1 MLTEQQFNAKW
12 SEIKNG
18 LRNLW
23 GNLSEQEI
31 EEAKGNVYEVIGN
44 VERKYSETRDE
55 IKKKIDRLMDSFDN
69 DTDKRITPDVDS
81 YQRAPNSYRRPT
93 YDYNTEI
100 YGSKFESTPNLTSAE
115 SQLEN
120 EDDGIRDV
128 EHETFAQKTFEKE
141 KEELDDPGHHS
152 NYAQINP
159 NREILNTS
167 LSPEKEKRDF
177 DSDRNARH

>member
-23 GNLSEQEI
+23 GNLTEEEI
-31 EEAKGNVYEVIGN
+31 ESVKGNIYEVTGM
-44 VERKYSETRDE
+44 VERKYSESRDE
-55 IKKKIDRLMDSFDN
+55 IKNKIDQLMDSFDN

-81 YQRAPNSYRRPT
+81 YQRSPISQRRSEH
-93 YDYNTEI
+93 DYNTEI
-100 YGSKFESTPNLTSAE
+100 YGDRFERVPNFTAAE
-115 SQLEN
+115 SQLVD
-120 EDDGIRDV
+120 EDNGVRDP
-128 EHETFAQKTFEKE
+128 EHENFAQKTFEKE
-141 KEELDDPGHHS
+141 KEELDDPRHHS

-159 NREILNTS
+159 NREIL
-167 LSPEKEKRDF
+167 DF